1 MTDRLTE
8 AEIDEIDRASL
19 TPHRQITLPTL
30 RVRRMIDEIRDL
42 RDQVCLL
49 QMKVDGSKAIVDAV
63 VAAARAD
70 VNTKISAI
78 QIPRENG
85 PPFYLIDAI
94 APTGGTS

>member
-1 MTDRLTE
+1 MIDHLTE

-30 RVRRMIDEIRDL
+30 RVRRMIEEIREL
-42 RDQVCLL
+42 RNHVCLL

-63 VAAARAD
+63 VDAARND
-70 VNTKISAI
+70 VDTKISSI

-94 APTGGTS
+94 SPRSAS

>member
-1 MTDRLTE
+1 MIERLTE

-19 TPHRQITLPTL
+19 TPHRQVTLPTL

-42 RDQVCLL
+42 REQVCLL
-49 QMKVDGSKAIVDAV
+49 QMKVDGSAAIVDAV
-63 VAAARAD
+63 VDAARTD
-70 VNTKISAI
+70 VDTKISAI

-94 APTGGTS
+94 TPARGAS